1 MNLLLWPIG
10 VIPWGIGRMLE
21 AKVSML
27 RINRYLHRPDID
39 PTRVHKG
46 ETDSEDAIEIKAMS
60 FSWPKEEKPHVIQ
73 KKLLKG
79 EKKEDLKEPLIQ
91 GSDESFEIWRENSFE
106 LIVPE
111 FKIKRAGL
119 YFVLGRVGSGKSALL
134 KAIMNEMDQK
144 PEISPNGKSLAVS
157 TATITDLSDDNLNMT
172 FIGSDQKIHIN
183 GTVAYVSQNNWL
195 QDTTIRVNLNT
206 EF

>member
-27 RINRYLHRPDID
+27 RINRYLHMPDID

-73 KKLLKG
+73 KK
-79 EKKEDLKEPLIQ
+79 
-91 GSDESFEIWRENSFE
+91 N
-106 LIVPE
+106 
-111 FKIKRAGL
+111 IKR
-119 YFVLGRVGSGKSALL
+119 
-134 KAIMNEMDQK
+134 
-144 PEISPNGKSLAVS
+144 
-157 TATITDLSDDNLNMT
+157 
-172 FIGSDQKIHIN
+172 
-183 GTVAYVSQNNWL
+183 
-195 QDTTIRVNLNT
+195 
-206 EF
+206 